1 MKRQRLLL
9 ACLLWLVVGA
19 GACRPIVAPT
29 AIHPTLQLV
38 SHVGGSA
45 LSVAVQGNYA
55 LLGFSTELVVL
66 DVTDHRQPQW
76 IMTLPLPTNDI
87 VIAGQ
92 RAALVGVGGF
102 TLLDLADPDIPVVLG
117 RLALG
122 LTPSGVALREPYA
135 YVVGRDRLFII
146 DVTAGRQPTLLTRY
160 QLAARLEGV
169 TIAGG
174 TLYIT
179 ASCGLYSV
187 DVSDP
192 RHPRQQALLAGNS
205 ADGAPVLSGD
215 RLYFGSDGQVQ
226 IVDVRDPAAPQVL
239 AKAAAPTWVS
249 ELAVTRGYL
258 YVANGNQGVR
268 VFDAS
273 QLDQLVALGQYST
286 GGLTLDVAVQA
297 GYLYLID
304 LDEGLRIIHA
314 ADPANLHEEGGFTP
328 LGTARRIASTLTD
341 AYVMAGWNRALHR
354 LDCADPTTVQ
364 QVAAHI
370 STASIYDFA
379 LADHYLY
386 LITTDGLLIIDIAT
400 RDQPVLVGRYPRGEP
415 SHIAIAGHTIYLS
428 DENATLWVVDITDP
442 VHPLAV
448 DQYPALGYVDGMT
461 VVDGRAYVPAF
472 QGGMQILTVASD
484 GKLTP
489 IGHYPLDRPVESIA
503 VQPPYAYLAVDT
515 AGIQIVDVAVPTA
528 PRLVNVYDTP
538 GAARDISFVD
548 NNALIADGP
557 GGLRL
562 LDLRNPQ
569 APVEVATYPMPG
581 YAYQVVSAHGLIY
594 VVDGLGGLYLLSL
607 TP

>member
-1 MKRQRLLL
+1 MKRQKRLLT
-9 ACLLWLVVGA
+9 CLLWVLLA
-19 GACRPIVAPT
+19 GACRPIAAPT
-29 AIHPTLQLV
+29 ATHPTLHLR

-45 LSVAVQGNYA
+45 LSVAVQGNDV

-66 DVTDHRQPQW
+66 DVTDHSQPRW
-76 IMTLPLPTNDI
+76 VTALPLPTNDI
-87 VIAGQ
+87 FIEGQ

-102 TLLDLADPDIPVVLG
+102 TLLDLTDPNAPVVLG

-122 LTPSGVALREPYA
+122 LTPSGVALRDPYA
-135 YVVGRDRLFII
+135 YVVGKDQLYIL
-146 DVTAGRQPTLLTRY
+146 DLTDSRQPTLLARIR
-160 QLAARLEGV
+160 LRERLEGV
-169 TIAGG
+169 TIADG

-179 ASCGLYSV
+179 ANRGLYSV

-192 RHPRQQALLAGNS
+192 RHPRQLSLLAGNP
-205 ADGAPVLSGD
+205 ADGAPVLSSD
-215 RLYFGSDGQVQ
+215 RLYFGSGGQVQ
-226 IVDVRDPAAPQVL
+226 IVDIRNPAAPQRLGQVD
-239 AKAAAPTWVS
+239 APTWIS
-249 ELAVTRGYL
+249 ELAVVGGDL
-258 YVANGNQGVR
+258 YVANGNQGLR
-268 VFDAS
+268 VFHVN
-273 QLDQLVALGQYST
+273 QLDQLIELGQYST
-286 GGLTLDVAVQA
+286 RGLALDVAVQA

-304 LDEGLRIIHA
+304 LDEGLRIMNA
-314 ADPANLHEEGGFTP
+314 TDPANLHEAGRFTP
-328 LGTARRIASTLTD
+328 LGNAMRIACTLTD
-341 AYVMAGWNRALHR
+341 AYVMAGWNSALHR

-370 STASIYDFA
+370 STVFVYDFA

-386 LITTDGLLIIDIAT
+386 VLSAGGLLIIDIAAPE
-400 RDQPVLVGRYPRGEP
+400 QPVLVGNYARGDP
-415 SHIAIAGHTIYLS
+415 SDVAIAGHTMYLS

-448 DQYPALGYVDGMT
+448 DQYPALGYVSGMT
-461 VVDGRAYVPAF
+461 VVDGLAYVPAV

-489 IGHYPLDRPVESIA
+489 VGHYPLDRSVESIA
-503 VQPPYAYLAVDT
+503 VQPPYAYLAVGK
-515 AGIQIVDVAVPTA
+515 AGIQIVDVTVPTA
-528 PRLVNVYDTP
+528 PRLVRVYDTP
-538 GAARDISFVD
+538 GAASDIRLVGND
-548 NNALIADGP
+548 ALVADGP

-569 APVEVATYPMPG
+569 VPVEVATYPMPG

>member
-9 ACLLWLVVGA
+9 ACLLWIVVGA
-19 GACRPIVAPT
+19 GACRPIVVPT
-29 AIHPTLQLV
+29 AIHPTLHLR

-45 LSVAVQGNYA
+45 LSVAVQGNDA

-66 DVTDHRQPQW
+66 DVTDHSQPRW
-76 IMTLPLPTNDI
+76 VTALPLPTNDI
-87 VIAGQ
+87 VIEGQ
-92 RAALVGVGGF
+92 RGALVGVGGF
-102 TLLDLADPDIPVVLG
+102 TLLDLADPNAPVVLG

-135 YVVGRDRLFII
+135 YVVGRDWLFII

-169 TIAGG
+169 AVAGG

-179 ASCGLYSV
+179 ASRGLYSV
-187 DVSDP
+187 EVSDP
-192 RHPRQQALLAGNS
+192 RHPRQQALLAGNP

-215 RLYFGSDGQVQ
+215 RLYFGSGSRVQ
-226 IVDVRDPAAPQVL
+226 IVDIHKPATPQMIGWVD
-239 AKAAAPTWVS
+239 APTWVS
-249 ELAVTRGYL
+249 ELAVAGNYL

-273 QLDQLVALGQYST
+273 QLDQIVELGQYRT
-286 GGLTLDVAVQA
+286 RGLALDVAVQA

-304 LDEGLRIIHA
+304 LDEGLHIVDA
-314 ADPANLHEEGGFTP
+314 ADPANLHEDGGFTP
-328 LGTARRIASTLTD
+328 LGNARRIACTLTD
-341 AYVMAGWNRALHR
+341 AYVMAGWNSALHR
-354 LDCADPTTVQ
+354 LDCTDPMTVQ

-370 STASIYDFA
+370 STAFVYDFA

-386 LITTDGLLIIDIAT
+386 LITADGLLIIDIAAS
-400 RDQPVLVGRYPRGEP
+400 DQPVLVGRYSRVDP
-415 SHIAIAGHTIYLS
+415 SHIAVAGHTMYLS
-428 DENATLWVVDITDP
+428 DEKATLWVVDITDP
-442 VHPLAV
+442 IHPLEV
-448 DQYPALGYVDGMT
+448 DHYPALGYVDGMT
-461 VVDGRAYVPAF
+461 VVDGRAYLPAL

-489 IGHYPLDRPVESIA
+489 IGHYPLDRLVESIA
-503 VQPPYAYLAVDT
+503 VQPPYAYLAVDK
-515 AGIQIVDVAVPTA
+515 AGIQIVDVAVPSM
-528 PRLVNVYDTP
+528 PRLVSVYDTP
-538 GAARDISFVD
+538 GVVSDISLVGNYAFV
-548 NNALIADGP
+548 ADGP

-569 APVEVATYPMPG
+569 ALVEVATYPMPG
-581 YAYQVVSAHGLIY
+581 YAYQVISAHGLIY